1 MTLIPRSRQALTRRT
16 LAAALLLAGAALL
29 GGCSATSNYIADR
42 MPTAAGGLPEGTP
55 QRPETPA
62 AYPAV
67 HDLPPPRT
75 DTMLTPDEQKKLED
89 ELIAARARTAGAA
102 DPKAAGNA
110 AKPKATGSAANPK
123 TSGSAANPKAATGSA
138 ANPKAATGS
147 AANAEPAGS
156 APKP

>member
-1 MTLIPRSRQALTRRT
+1 MTLIPRSRQALTRRA
-16 LAAALLLAGAALL
+16 LAAALLLAGAAPL

-123 TSGSAANPKAATGSA
+123 TSGSAANPKA
-138 ANPKAATGS
+138 TGS